1 MIEVAIVQSTKPIK
15 FDYPIVINE
24 GMFEQ
29 IQFQPEEKETIVLE
43 EDGEEVELT
52 IGKIVFIRPFTHGE
66 SQSRLTI
73 RSTDNEFF
81 KILNSI

>member
-52 IGKIVFIRPFTHGE
+52 VGKIVFIRPFTHGE